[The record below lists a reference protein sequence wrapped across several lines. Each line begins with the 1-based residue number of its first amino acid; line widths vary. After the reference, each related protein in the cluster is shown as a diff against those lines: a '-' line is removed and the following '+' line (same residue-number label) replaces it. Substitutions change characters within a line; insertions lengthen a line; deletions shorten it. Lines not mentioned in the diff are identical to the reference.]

1 MYGLTGMMG
10 SQCKNRSTKEQNSKN
25 MQNQKTI
32 LIRGGRVVLPK
43 GVVETNLLLR
53 GGEIEAT
60 DAAQSTSADEI
71 IDAQGLIVMPGVIDD
86 QVHFREPG
94 LTHKEDL
101 STGSA
106 ACAAGGVTTYLEM
119 PNTNPPAINAEAIEW
134 KYARAAQVSHVNF
147 GFYMGA
153 TGNNVAE
160 LAGAQNIPGIKI
172 FIGSSTGS
180 LLVDDQTALE
190 RIFAETQLPI
200 CAHCEDETTVRRN
213 KEALL
218 KQRAGG
224 SLIVSDHS
232 KIRDVEAAVIATSR
246 TFDLARTFHHRFHLL
261 HVSTAAELPLLAS
274 PAPLITAEVCPH
286 HLFFSTDDYERLG
299 TLVQMNPSLKSPANT
314 SALWDALVSGTIQVI
329 ATDHAPHT
337 LEEKSLPYPQSP
349 SGLPAVENSL
359 ALMLDRVH
367 HGGCSL
373 EQLAH
378 WMSDAPARIWGLV
391 GKGRIEVGYDA
402 DLVLVDPSREQ
413 TIVNE
418 RQFTKSRWSP
428 WAGETLTGWP
438 VRTLVGGET
447 VFADRQLYASGRGT
461 RVRCDHQ
468 RGGYWSTPDGVGI

>member
-1 MYGLTGMMG
+1 MQRLV
-10 SQCKNRSTKEQNSKN
+10 NKELNSKNIQN
-25 MQNQKTI
+25 MQNQKTV
-32 LIRGGRVVLPK
+32 LIRGGRVVLPN

-53 GGEIEAT
+53 GGKIEAV
-60 DAAQSTSADEI
+60 DATHSSSADEI
-71 IDAQGLIVMPGVIDD
+71 IEAQGLIVMPGVVDD

-101 STGSA
+101 TTGSA
-106 ACAAGGVTTYLEM
+106 ACAAGGVTTFLEM
-119 PNTNPPAINAEAIEW
+119 PNTNPPAIDAESIEW
-134 KYARAAQVSHVNF
+134 KYARAAQVSRVNF

-153 TGNNVAE
+153 TGNNIDE
-160 LAGAQNIPGIKI
+160 LASAHNIPGIKI

-180 LLVDDQTALE
+180 LLVDNQTALE
-190 RIFAETQLPI
+190 RIFAETHLPI
-200 CAHCEDETTVRRN
+200 CAHCEDETTVQRN
-213 KEALL
+213 KETLL

-224 SLIVSDHS
+224 SLSVSDHS
-232 KIRDVEAAVIATSR
+232 RIRDVEAAVVATSR
-246 TFDLARTFHHRFHLL
+246 TFDLARTFNHRFHLL
-261 HVSTAAELPLLAS
+261 HVSTAAELPLLQS
-274 PAPLITAEVCPH
+274 PAPLLTAEVCPH

-299 TLVQMNPSLKSPANT
+299 TLVQMNPSLKSPANA
-314 SALWDALVSGTIQVI
+314 SALWDALVGGTIQVI

-337 LEEKSLPYPQSP
+337 LEEKALPYPQSP

-367 HGGCSL
+367 RGRCRL

-402 DLVLVDPSREQ
+402 DLVLVDSNRQQ

-428 WAGETLTGWP
+428 WAGQTLTGWP

-447 VFADRQLYASGRGT
+447 VYADGRLSEVRYGT
-461 RVRCDHQ
+461 RARCDHQ
-468 RGGYWSTPDGVGI
+468 RGGYWSTPDGVGV